1 MQEVSAV
8 QECSYY
14 NTADLDNDTYKRT
27 DINRLLTDDEEKDV
41 VGKLKRV

>member
-8 QECSYY
+8 KEY
-14 NTADLDNDTYKRT
+14 NDADLDDGTYKRV
-27 DINRLLTDDEEKDV
+27 DISRLLTDDEVKHV